1 MRSILL
7 HPSSL
12 FSKREG
18 LQEPH
23 PKSAGW
29 WRQLSLVSVSLD
41 VNFNAGNVES
51 LAGGVNVSVS
61 SCMLFSFQV
70 LQVAAKPRRHKPV
83 SLCLSIRQAA
93 EAGKLLF
100 VCLINFMHQL
110 IIYSE
115 KSLKQKYS
123 SGISYLKTKSMSSC
137 TFVTKDPFKPFVRFC
152 LCVYLYDPEGH

>member
-18 LQEPH
+18 LQETH

-51 LAGGVNVSVS
+51 LAGGVNVSVP

-70 LQVAAKPRRHKPV
+70 LQVAAKPGRHKPV

-93 EAGKLLF
+93 EAGKL

-115 KSLKQKYS
+115 KSLKQK
-123 SGISYLKTKSMSSC
+123 IFIRNQLLKNKIYELLQIYYKGS
-137 TFVTKDPFKPFVRFC
+137 
-152 LCVYLYDPEGH
+152 L